1 MALDQIYQTLEGQIT
16 GALAGRYAAVQGLVE
31 GPLQTA
37 MAINLVIVGFA
48 IMRGVTNEPFGN
60 YLSTWLKAY
69 LVIIAATS
77 SLAPAIASA
86 AQSLPDQ
93 LATALGGNMAASFDT
108 FVANAINPAQAI
120 HGSSRDASC
129 FLDIAIVRLK
139 FRADKFTNLILPYRQ
154 IVRELKVHGSPKFE

>member
-108 FVANAINPAQAI
+108 
-120 HGSSRDASC
+120 S
-129 FLDIAIVRLK
+129 
-139 FRADKFTNLILPYRQ
+139 
-154 IVRELKVHGSPKFE
+154 